1 MKEDG
6 LRRVEAELGLTL
18 PGNYRRLLVALPF
31 TPVGGD
37 RVYRLYD
44 DPGEVI
50 RATRSPLNK
59 FYERMSWRPAYIVL
73 GETAMGDQYLLDL
86 SRTPPPVLC
95 LSHETH
101 EAGDEFPDL
110 PAFVAAWTEDV
121 AEAGGRHERGRA
133 VAEVLEAIVDPRRGQ
148 GLCNAA
154 CPHDPSSCLTGGE
167 G

>member
-6 LRRVEAELGLTL
+6 VGLTL
-18 PGNYRRLLVALPF
+18 PGDYRRLLLALPF

-50 RATRSPLNK
+50 RATRSPLNE
-59 FYERMSWRPAYIVL
+59 FYAGRSLRPTYVVI

-101 EAGDEFPDL
+101 EVGDEFPDL

-121 AEAGGRHERGRA
+121 AEARGQYERGRA
-133 VAEVLEAIVDPRRGQ
+133 ERWWRFWRR
-148 GLCNAA
+148 
-154 CPHDPSSCLTGGE
+154 
-167 G
+167 